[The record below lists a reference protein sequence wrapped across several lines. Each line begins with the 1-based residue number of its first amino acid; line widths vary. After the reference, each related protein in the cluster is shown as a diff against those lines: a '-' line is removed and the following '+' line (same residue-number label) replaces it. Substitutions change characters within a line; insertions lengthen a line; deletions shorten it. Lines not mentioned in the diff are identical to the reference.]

1 MQLQSILAA
10 AGLAA
15 STQALLLPPEISA
28 SENDMV
34 TTLPVPTDANLD
46 IPMIAESQSL
56 KLKCPGCPVRLPHH
70 WKGHSEEERISTH
83 IPSHLTLDF
92 KVDSSESVD
101 RLLLN
106 GFELY
111 PNSNPFGNVLTAALQ
126 PDVPDRRKKLPSH
139 FKGPR
144 PLNIQPLGFGL
155 QTTPVLTSDED
166 ALELVNVELQII
178 EVGNV
183 FVDGIPNVQVK
194 LVKTPAGKLMIGAV
208 ETIDSETPQNPMD
221 KQEECATML
230 CKWKA
235 MVMQK
240 ISELRKSKG
249 CGRFKGHSQSEGA
262 TSDDSQRKHRL
273 ELLIKNTFSH
283 ILVPIV
289 IGIMAGVTAGMLGM
303 LVGTFIVFLWH
314 TFVRRPAICRRNRA
328 HGHCHK
334 ATREE
339 AAVAGEK
346 SGLMENQEE
355 VDVESP
361 PPSYVESGVIAV
373 DAKQPENDV

>member
-1 MQLQSILAA
+1 MQLQSLIAA

-15 STQALLLPPEISA
+15 STQALLLPPEISS

-34 TTLPVPTDANLD
+34 TTLPVPTDTNLD

-70 WKGHSEEERISTH
+70 WKGHSEEERINTH
-83 IPSHLTLDF
+83 IPSHLALDF

-111 PNSNPFGNVLTAALQ
+111 PNSDPFGNVLTAAVQ
-126 PDVPDRRKKLPSH
+126 PDIPDRRKKLPSH

-155 QTTPVLTSDED
+155 QTNPVVTSDED

-183 FVDGIPNVQVK
+183 FVDGVPNVQVK
-194 LVKTPAGKLMIGAV
+194 LVKTPAGKLMIGAI
-208 ETIDSETPQNPMD
+208 ETTDSETPQNPMD

-235 MVMQK
+235 MVMQR
-240 ISELRKSKG
+240 INQLRKSKG
-249 CGRFKGHSQSEGA
+249 CGRMKGLSQSDGA
-262 TSDDSQRKHRL
+262 ASDNNQHKHRFA
-273 ELLIKNTFSH
+273 LLLKTAFSH

-289 IGIMAGVTAGMLGM
+289 IGIMAGVAAGMLGM
-303 LVGTFIVFLWH
+303 LVGTFIVFVWH
-314 TFVRRPAICRRNRA
+314 TFVRRSANCRRNRA

-334 ATREE
+334 ASRQET
-339 AAVAGEK
+339 AAADEK
-346 SGLMENQEE
+346 SGLMEDQEE
-355 VDVESP
+355 ADVESP
-361 PPSYVESGVIAV
+361 PPSYVESGVVAA
-373 DAKQPENDV
+373 DAKQPENDA